1 MLADMLN
8 IVSDDV
14 TKSVS
19 VVSCVIL
26 STPVL
31 LLLSKLGTGVENSEH
46 KAFNFIHTMIMMWD

>member
-8 IVSDDV
+8 HVSDDV

-31 LLLSKLGTGVENSEH
+31 LLLSKLGTSSVVVENDQQIIY
-46 KAFNFIHTMIMMWD
+46 K